1 MIAHRPKGLALYNA
15 PGSTCSQKVRLALAE
30 KGLDWQDCRV
40 DLRANEHLEDWYL
53 ALNPNG
59 VVPTLVHDGRPVIE
73 SNVIIEYL
81 EDAHPSVRLR
91 PRDPYDQAMMRVWI
105 YNSEEIAHP
114 NVNTCSHNPRHAVRH
129 KAKKHSREELEA
141 VAARCPNPSIARR
154 FLHRIEHGVTDEE
167 ENNAYGEL
175 DWMLDQMEAALA
187 RHPWVAGSEYSLG
200 DIAMAPFINRIE
212 VLKRPEMVGAARR
225 PRLAEW
231 WQRVQARPAFK
242 QAFSFENPDK
252 SDPLKR

>member
-1 MIAHRPKGLALYNA
+1 MLKLYHYW
-15 PGSTCSQKVRLALAE
+15 SSVCSQKVRLCLAE
-30 KGLDWQDCRV
+30 KGLEFASQHINLFDFDHWSPEYV
-40 DLRANEHLEDWYL
+40 K
-53 ALNPNG
+53 LNPKG
-59 VVPTLVHDGRPVIE
+59 VVPTLVHDGRPIIE

-81 EDAHPSVRLR
+81 EDAYPSMRLR
-91 PRDPYDQAMMRVWI
+91 PRDPYEQAMMRVWI

-114 NVNTCSHNPRHAVRH
+114 NVNTASHNPRHAVRH
-129 KAKKHSREELEA
+129 KAKKHTREELEA